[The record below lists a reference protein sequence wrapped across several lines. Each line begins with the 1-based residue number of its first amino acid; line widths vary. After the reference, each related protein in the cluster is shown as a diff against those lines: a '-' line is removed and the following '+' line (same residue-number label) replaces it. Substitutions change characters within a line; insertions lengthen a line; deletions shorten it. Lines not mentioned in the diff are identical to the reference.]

1 MSYIPTQGYGVQQSD
16 SEAEKWWSLAGN
28 HGDDPSSVRA
38 QNTLG
43 MFYSRQETFDP
54 NKVRAC
60 VYTVAALCV
69 CVWCV
74 MCAGVSLDG
83 ASC

>member
-1 MSYIPTQGYGVQQSD
+1 MLIPTPTQGYGVQQSD

-43 MFYSRQETFDP
+43 MFYSRQETFDH
-54 NKVRAC
+54 NKVRVVLMC
-60 VYTVAALCV
+60 SGYILCV
-69 CVWCV
+69 
-74 MCAGVSLDG
+74 
-83 ASC
+83 